1 MALSE
6 RCRRDLDESAV
17 FFQFIDRMRAAV
29 AHTGAD
35 AANELE
41 YGILNGS
48 LVGNASFHAFRNQLL
63 RVGLEVTVLAAV
75 FHGGDGSH
83 TAVNLIFSS
92 LIQFEGSGTLVT
104 ACEDASH
111 HADVSAGGDSLG
123 HVSGILDAAVRDDRN
138 TVLLRNRIGIHDS
151 CNLRNA
157 DTGNHAGGTDGA
169 GADAHLHRI
178 RSCFNQSSRTLSG
191 GNVSGDY
198 LQIRE
203 LLLDHAQA
211 AQHVLGM
218 SVRGIQN
225 HHVHLRVHQGAHAV
239 KHVCRDSHAGTAQ
252 QPSLGVFCGK
262 RIFNRLLD
270 ILDGDQAHQ
279 IEILVHDGKLFLPRL
294 RKNFLRFFQG
304 DALSCGD
311 QSFRGH
317 GLFNFLREICFE
329 LKIPVGNDTDQP
341 AAFRNRY
348 AGDAELRHQVIR
360 VLKSMLRRKRE
371 GVGDD
376 SVF

>member
-1 MALSE
+1 
-6 RCRRDLDESAV
+6 
-17 FFQFIDRMRAAV
+17 MRTAV
-29 AHTGAD
+29 AHTGTN

-41 YGILNGS
+41 YGILHGS
-48 LVGNASFHAFRNQLL
+48 LVGNTSFHAFRNQLL
-63 RVGLEVTVLAAV
+63 RIGLEVAVLAAV
-75 FHGGDGSH
+75 FHGCDGTH
-83 TAVNLIFSS
+83 AAVYLVFSS
-92 LIQFEGSGTLVT
+92 LIQFKGSGALVT

-157 DTGNHAGGTDGA
+157 DTGNHAGGADGA

-191 GNVSGDY
+191 GNVSGDH

-203 LLLDHAQA
+203 FLLDHAQA

-225 HHVHLRVHQGAHAV
+225 HHVHLRIHQSAHAV
-239 KHVCRDSHAGTAQ
+239 KHVRRDSHAGSAQ
-252 QPSLGVFCGK
+252 QPSLRVFCGK
-262 RIFNRLLD
+262 RIFNRLLN

-279 IEILVHDGKLFLPRL
+279 VEILVHDRKLFLSRL
-294 RKNFLRFFQG
+294 CQDFLSFFQG

-311 QSFRGH
+311 QPFRGH

-329 LKIPVGNDTDQP
+329 LKITVGNDANQP

-348 AGDAELRHQVIR
+348 AGDAELRHQVVRI
-360 VLKSMLRRKRE
+360 LKSMLRGKRE